1 MTTKQDIVE
10 ALAQAWITKDASVF
24 RKYMH
29 VDMHMEGPMIAFE
42 SLDDFL
48 DSIKGCPF
56 ESLCQNSDIIVQGD
70 KVVHVFDWV
79 VTAPFQAT
87 IPFVEVM
94 VFEGDKVKTSR
105 SFFDTAIF
113 PADFIEQMKQQ
124 AA

>member
-1 MTTKQDIVE
+1 MTTKQAIVE
-10 ALAQAWITKDASVF
+10 ALAQAWVTKDDIVF

-29 VDMHMEGPMIAFE
+29 VDVRMDGPMMAFE
-42 SLDDFL
+42 SLDDLL
-48 DSIKGCPF
+48 DSMKDCPF
-56 ESLCQNSDIIVQGD
+56 ESTCQNSDIIVQGD

-87 IPFVEVM
+87 IPTVEVM
-94 VFEGDKVKTSR
+94 AFEGDKVKKSR
-105 SFFDTAIF
+105 LFYDTAIL